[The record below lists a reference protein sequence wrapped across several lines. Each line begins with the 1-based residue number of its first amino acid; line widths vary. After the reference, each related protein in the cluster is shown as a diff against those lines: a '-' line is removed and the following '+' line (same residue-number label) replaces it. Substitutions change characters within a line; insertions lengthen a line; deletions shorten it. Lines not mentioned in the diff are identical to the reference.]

1 MITFILAFLFT
12 VFQTRPIEAR
22 GLVLASA
29 SLVSL
34 ALAGCVWTEKRFFWN
49 QEVAR
54 MGTKVQLLIARIRR
68 YLAGWGGPPE
78 KELEGATI
86 NIV

>member
-12 VFQTRPIEAR
+12 IFQTRPVEAR

-29 SLVSL
+29 SLVCL
-34 ALAGCVWTEKRFFWN
+34 ALAGCVWTEKRFLWN

-54 MGTKVQLLIARIRR
+54 MGMKVQRLMAHIRD
-68 YLAGWGGPPE
+68 YLTGCGEPPE
-78 KELEGATI
+78 KELEGAA
-86 NIV
+86 IV